1 LTNIAFTL
9 HSIYQKNEV
18 DMNTENQN
26 NFFNIRELIYLM
38 YNGMATAGV
47 VHNTNMLID
56 KGYDRDTLIIL
67 LMWATGFVYSAQR
80 LYDIYK
86 NKKENQNN
94 QNNQHQR

>member
-1 LTNIAFTL
+1 MPT
-9 HSIYQKNEV
+9 
-18 DMNTENQN
+18 QN
-26 NFFNIRELIYLM
+26 KQNFFDFREIIYLM

-94 QNNQHQR
+94 KHNQNQR